1 MIPASD
7 FHSCNRLRRDG
18 SHSEFSS
25 LLTDSCNWFAFEQK
39 TGRLT
44 VARTKRHAHRRD
56 GEPTKETKR
65 IRIGTAGI
73 QKPRKIRCFVVLFP
87 NVSLHQRD
95 ICSKRVAHGE
105 LKIVQRTRCTRG
117 FTENTERFASLCF
130 FSLPV
135 IRGVFNAWAT
145 LTDVSVSNPHI
156 RGPSATPH
164 DYTRTPNISLQNSL
178 CLWLTRHAG

>member
-1 MIPASD
+1 MLVREESP
-7 FHSCNRLRRDG
+7 
-18 SHSEFSS
+18 
-25 LLTDSCNWFAFEQK
+25 
-39 TGRLT
+39 
-44 VARTKRHAHRRD
+44 
-56 GEPTKETKR
+56 KETMR

-73 QKPRKIRCFVVLFP
+73 QKPRKNRRFVVPVP
-87 NVSLHQRD
+87 NVSLLQRD
-95 ICSKRVAHGE
+95 SCSKRVTHGE
-105 LKIVQRTRCTRG
+105 LNFVQRTRCTRG

-178 CLWLTRHAG
+178 CLWLTRPTG